1 MELFVQNGVF
11 LKSAPACYLTYINTT
26 GTLFITEYLNS
37 NRRRCIEW
45 KPNDI
50 TADSDA
56 QVCQNNCFI
65 NKTKTTIFRIKNGM
79 LLTL

>member
-1 MELFVQNGVF
+1 MEDTTEDVMELFVQNGVF

-56 QVCQNNCFI
+56 QVSQKIPNN
-65 NKTKTTIFRIKNGM
+65 
-79 LLTL
+79 

>member
-1 MELFVQNGVF
+1 MEANTEDVMELFVQNGVF
-11 LKSAPACYLTYINTT
+11 LKSAPACYLCYFNTT

-37 NRRRCIEW
+37 NRKRCIEW

-56 QVCQNNCFI
+56 QV
-65 NKTKTTIFRIKNGM
+65 RKNGFVYF
-79 LLTL
+79 LYNFNFYY